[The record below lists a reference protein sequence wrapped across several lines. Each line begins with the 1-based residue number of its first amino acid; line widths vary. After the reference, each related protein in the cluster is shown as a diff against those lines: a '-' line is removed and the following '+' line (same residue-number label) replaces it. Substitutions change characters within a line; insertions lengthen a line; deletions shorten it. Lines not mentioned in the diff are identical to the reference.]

1 MRFDVLTASHE
12 QIMAIL
18 GEPGGESGPPL
29 LRNKRETGMS
39 NYDYYREQYE
49 QLLKDYEALRNDY
62 RLLYEEIA
70 EEIAALKQENY
81 ELRKKIK

>member
-1 MRFDVLTASHE
+1 
-12 QIMAIL
+12 
-18 GEPGGESGPPL
+18 
-29 LRNKRETGMS
+29 MS